1 MELPLTPSA
10 RPRRAPR
17 RFSGAPVAEA
27 PEALTGR
34 LLPGRRRLRDEPY
47 ITGRRRLRD
56 EPPYGTE
63 ALGRASLR
71 AGGRGAYGT
80 SLLTGRSAEY
90 GRRLRDE
97 PPYGPEALTG
107 RASLR
112 TEALSGPLRDEPPC
126 AEALTDELPY
136 TNGTSPSWAGG
147 ASGTSPYGGAYGTSV
162 LTGRRRL
169 RDEPLYRPEL
179 RASKRDGPLPRDPG
193 GLRRRYGT
201 SLLAGPHRFYGTTHY
216 TGRNCFLTDRRRLQ
230 NEPPYTG
237 RRRLR
242 DEPRA
247 GGAYGTSLL
256 TGRRC
261 WDEPRYGTDAE
272 ALAGLA
278 SLHNGGAD
286 GTSLLTGRRGP
297 FTEGPDGPEL
307 PTSLRPRL
315 RPEAYGTSGSEAL
328 RGGSLRGGL
337 TGRASGR
344 AGGGGLRDAALGRA
358 FLRAGAL
365 IAGGAC
371 GTSLLTGR
379 RRLRGTGL
387 ARRHSQTSL
396 RTEAHFYGPE
406 ALTGRLLT
414 GAEALTG
421 RAPLRRRRLTGR
433 DGGAGRL
440 LTGQRRRRLRDE
452 PPYVRGGGAY
462 GTSLLTDGGAYGT
475 SLLIY
480 GTTLLALRH
489 SRTSLLTLTGQRRL
503 RDEPPYGGAY
513 GTSVLTGGRRLRDE
527 PLYRPELRASPRDF
541 VPAPRKPAL
550 SSFPVKGPVSP

>member
-17 RFSGAPVAEA
+17 RSSGAPVAEA

-56 EPPYGTE
+56 EPPYGTSLLTGRRRWDEPPYGPEAE
-63 ALGRASLR
+63 ALTGRASLR
-71 AGGRGAYGT
+71 DGVLNTGGAYGT
-80 SLLTGRSAEY
+80 SLLTGR
-90 GRRLRDE
+90 RRLRDE
-97 PPYGPEALTG
+97 PPYGRRRFRDPYGTSLLALRHSRTSFLTLTGRVPHGPEALPGRALTEALTG

-112 TEALSGPLRDEPPC
+112 A
-126 AEALTDELPY
+126 
-136 TNGTSPSWAGG
+136 
-147 ASGTSPYGGAYGTSV
+147 GGAYGTS
-162 LTGRRRL
+162 L
-169 RDEPLYRPEL
+169 
-179 RASKRDGPLPRDPG
+179 
-193 GLRRRYGT
+193 
-201 SLLAGPHRFYGTTHY
+201 F
-216 TGRNCFLTDRRRLQ
+216 TGRNY
-230 NEPPYTG
+230 EPPNGTAPYRATPAGSEGVTG
-237 RRRLR
+237 PASLRDPTAFTGRPIILDEIASLQRRRRRLR

-414 GAEALTG
+414 G
-421 RAPLRRRRLTGR
+421 RK
-433 DGGAGRL
+433 
-440 LTGQRRRRLRDE
+440 RLRDE
-452 PPYVRGGGAY
+452 PHYGGGGLRDGTEALGGSLRARGGGAY
-462 GTSLLTDGGAYGT
+462 GTSLLTYGAE
-475 SLLIY
+475 
-480 GTTLLALRH
+480 A
-489 SRTSLLTLTGQRRL
+489 LTGRASL
-503 RDEPPYGGAY
+503 RTVA
-513 GTSVLTGGRRLRDE
+513 LTG
-527 PLYRPELRASPRDF
+527 RASLYTGRPSLR
-541 VPAPRKPAL
+541 
-550 SSFPVKGPVSP
+550 